1 MHLMNRKS
9 YGSRSGYGCIRCL
22 PSPLNAERNKG
33 VGIIGIWSVSDVCD
47 TDWSR
52 PLIGHDRVYHSL
64 RSHGLLSSFWIAL
77 GGVIA
82 SNYDSKRHES
92 HGYSKNSR
100 ASDVLLRARL
110 LVSSPACETM
120 CQMFGLLTCS
130 SWVLAHQWP
139 ITATHAGFQVTL
151 NDPAVSLFIIRW

>member
-9 YGSRSGYGCIRCL
+9 YGSRSGCGCIRCL
-22 PSPLNAERNKG
+22 PSPLDAERNKS

-52 PLIGHDRVYHSL
+52 PLIGHDRVYHS
-64 RSHGLLSSFWIAL
+64 HGLLSSFWIAL

-82 SNYDSKRHES
+82 PNYDSERHGS

-100 ASDVLLRARL
+100 ASDALRALL

-130 SWVLAHQWP
+130 SWVPAH
-139 ITATHAGFQVTL
+139 
-151 NDPAVSLFIIRW
+151 R